1 MNLRRQSTKVQKAW
15 CNAPIAAFTFHKAKV
30 FNRMI
35 STSAARRMFTRPTM
49 KPETESAPSHIL
61 PSAYWRSM
69 RFSHLYR
76 FVIACGLTAYYF
88 FWQDSPWRADYNSGL
103 YFKLALSYLAFS
115 LVAAFLSWL
124 KIITLDRRLTLI
136 TVIDIGFIVA
146 LIYAAGGLESG
157 LGLLLVLA
165 TASASLFSQGRLAL
179 FYAAI
184 ASIALLLEQSYQFI
198 TMTQD
203 QIDYTHAV
211 MLSLSCFATAWLA
224 HSFSKRTIQSEA
236 LASQRGVDLENMA
249 QINQLITQE
258 IQDGIL
264 VIDKDFKIRHHNMQA
279 SELLG
284 SPHEAATLEEYAPEV
299 AELLAR
305 WIASAGK
312 SKTIDPPQRLRLHE
326 RELRLRLMPIGNERQ
341 DGSVIFIEDWSQ
353 IQIQAQQMKL
363 VALGRL
369 TANIAHEIRNP
380 LSAISHANQLLQEE
394 ELKDPAIKRMLQIV
408 EDNVTRLD
416 QIVKDVLELNRR
428 DRTQQEMIG
437 LAKFLKDF
445 HAQFCQVEKISP
457 EFFKMYLAGNDEK
470 VLFDCRHLNQI
481 LWNICRNGWR
491 HSRQQDGSLM
501 LSLIESPS
509 GNAITLA
516 IKDDGAGVSS
526 EVVQHLFEPFTTTE
540 PAGTGLGLYIA
551 RELCEANGGR
561 IQYQTIDRGSLFLIQ
576 LKRHITQ

>member
-1 MNLRRQSTKVQKAW
+1 MSHPQKAGAVPKPW
-15 CNAPIAAFTFHKAKV
+15 CNAHIAAFIFLPAKV
-30 FNRMI
+30 FNRMAD
-35 STSAARRMFTRPTM
+35 SSVARRMSTRPKM
-49 KPETESAPSHIL
+49 NQETESPALHLL

-76 FVIACGLTAYYF
+76 FVIACGLVAYYF
-88 FWQDSPWRADYNSGL
+88 FWQEPPWRDDYNSQL
-103 YFKLALSYLAFS
+103 YLKLATSYLAFGFI
-115 LVAAFLSWL
+115 AAFLSWL
-124 KIITLDRRLTLI
+124 KVVIIDRRLTLI
-136 TVIDIGFIVA
+136 TIIDIGFIVA

-184 ASIALLLEQSYQFI
+184 ASIALLLEQSYQFV
-198 TMTQD
+198 TWAQD
-203 QIDYTHAV
+203 KVDYTHAV

-224 HSFSKRTIQSEA
+224 HSFSKRTIKSEA

-264 VIDKDFKIRHHNMQA
+264 IVDKDFKIRHCNAQA
-279 SELLG
+279 KDLLG
-284 SPHEAATLEEYAPEV
+284 NPLESTILKEYAPEI
-299 AELLAR
+299 AELLVR
-305 WIASAGK
+305 WIADEVK
-312 SKTIDPPQRLRLHE
+312 PKTIGAHQKLRLNE
-326 RELRLRLMPIGNERQ
+326 RELRLRLMPIGSERQ
-341 DGSVIFIEDWSQ
+341 DGCVIFIEDWSQ

-394 ELKDPAIKRMLQIV
+394 GLEDPPIKRMLQIV

-428 DRTQQEMIG
+428 DRTQQEMIS

-445 HAQFCQVEKISP
+445 HAQFCQVEKIPP
-457 EFFKMYLAGNDEK
+457 EHFKMYLAGHDEDI
-470 VLFDCRHLNQI
+470 LFDRRHLNQT

-491 HSRQQDGSLM
+491 HGRQQEGSLI

-509 GNAITLA
+509 ASTLTLA
-516 IKDDGAGVSS
+516 VKDDGKGVSDQ
-526 EVVQHLFEPFTTTE
+526 VIQHLFEPFITTE
-540 PAGTGLGLYIA
+540 PTGTGLGLYIA

-561 IQYQTIDRGSLFLIQ
+561 IQYQQTDNGSLFLIQ
-576 LKRHITQ
+576 IKRQSVQ